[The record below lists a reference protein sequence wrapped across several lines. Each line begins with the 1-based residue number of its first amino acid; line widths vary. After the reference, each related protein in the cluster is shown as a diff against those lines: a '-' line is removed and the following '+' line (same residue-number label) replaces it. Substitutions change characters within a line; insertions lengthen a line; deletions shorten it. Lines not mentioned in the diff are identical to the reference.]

1 MTIKR
6 RQRLRICFTKG
17 AGPMVLGLTAF
28 IRIKEI
34 CAEKS
39 LTVRG
44 AIAEK
49 TLRGGAVSDVMDD
62 EVKWTDR
69 SKS

>member
-1 MTIKR
+1 
-6 RQRLRICFTKG
+6 
-17 AGPMVLGLTAF
+17 MVLGLTAF